1 MQIPKA
7 ARRKARELIDSALD
21 AKGRPDASKSVAV
34 ADLLVKSAPRH
45 ALQILKEYTRL
56 IRLASARHHAVIES
70 AVPLYA
76 STRASILQSLQK
88 RDGGEVTLETR
99 VDSAHIGGVRIRLGS
114 EVWDGTVRSR
124 IQNLSA
130 SIS

>member
-7 ARRKARELIDSALD
+7 ARRKARELFDSALD
-21 AKGRPDASKSVAV
+21 ATGRPDASRSVAI

-56 IRLASARHHAVIES
+56 TRLAVARHHAVIES
-70 AVPLYA
+70 AVPLDD
-76 STRASILQSLQK
+76 STRVSILQSLEQ
-88 RDGGEVTLETR
+88 RDGGEVTLETK
-99 VDSAHIGGVRIRLGS
+99 VDPIHIGGARIRLGS
-114 EVWDGTVRSR
+114 EVWDATVRSR

>member
-1 MQIPKA
+1 M
-7 ARRKARELIDSALD
+7 
-21 AKGRPDASKSVAV
+21 
-34 ADLLVKSAPRH
+34 
-45 ALQILKEYTRL
+45 
-56 IRLASARHHAVIES
+56 IES

>member
-7 ARRKARELIDSALD
+7 ARRKARELFDSALD

-76 STRASILQSLQK
+76 STFRNGMAARSRWRRGWIPP
-88 RDGGEVTLETR
+88 T
-99 VDSAHIGGVRIRLGS
+99 S
-114 EVWDGTVRSR
+114 EV
-124 IQNLSA
+124 SA
-130 SIS
+130 SVSAARCGMAP